1 MVLLGIHRVG
11 GTGAPGVLGAE
22 VMASQTTAYDL
33 FQRGFDT
40 RQIAEYLGI
49 SEAAALKSLT
59 TERCAARNLASAYP
73 LKTTTWPK
81 GRVAYAG
88 R

>member
-1 MVLLGIHRVG
+1 
-11 GTGAPGVLGAE
+11 
-22 VMASQTTAYDL
+22 MAAATQPTAYDL
-33 FQRGFDT
+33 FRRDYDT
-40 RQIAEYLGI
+40 AEIAQILGI

-73 LKTTTWPK
+73 LKTTPWPH

>member
-1 MVLLGIHRVG
+1 
-11 GTGAPGVLGAE
+11 
-22 VMASQTTAYDL
+22 MASQPTAYDL
-33 FQRGFDT
+33 FKRDFDT
-40 RQIAEYLGI
+40 QQIAEYLGI

-59 TERCAARNLASAYP
+59 TERCAARNLTEPYEVKAPS
-73 LKTTTWPK
+73 WPK

>member
-1 MVLLGIHRVG
+1 
-11 GTGAPGVLGAE
+11 
-22 VMASQTTAYDL
+22 MATQPTAYDL
-33 FQRGFDT
+33 FKRGYDT
-40 RQIAEYLGI
+40 QQIAEYLGI

-73 LKTTTWPK
+73 LKTTTWPQ